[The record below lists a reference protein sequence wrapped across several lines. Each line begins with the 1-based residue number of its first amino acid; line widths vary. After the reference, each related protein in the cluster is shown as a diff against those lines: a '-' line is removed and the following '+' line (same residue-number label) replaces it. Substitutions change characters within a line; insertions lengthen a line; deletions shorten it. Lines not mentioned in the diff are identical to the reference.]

1 MAMIL
6 LVEDSAS
13 MRQMV
18 SFTLKEVGHD
28 VKETV
33 DGVEAL
39 EYAKNNDPV
48 DLVITDVNMPN
59 MDGLTLTKELRALES
74 YQFLPILVL
83 TTETDAAKKQ
93 LGREAGATGWIEK
106 PFDPDKLLATINRVS

>member
-28 VKETV
+28 VTETE
-33 DGVEAL
+33 DGAIAL

-59 MDGLTLTKELRALES
+59 MDGLTLTRELRTLEN
-74 YQFLPILVL
+74 YKFLPILVL
-83 TTETDAAKKQ
+83 TTETDDSKKQ
-93 LGREAGATGWIEK
+93 MGREAGATGWIEK
-106 PFDPDKLLATINRVS
+106 PFDPDKLLAIINRVL

>member
-18 SFTLKEVGHD
+18 SFTLQEAGHD
-28 VKETV
+28 IQETE

-39 EYAKNNDPV
+39 NYAKGSNSV
-48 DLVITDVNMPN
+48 DLVLTDVNMPN
-59 MDGLTLTKELRALES
+59 MDGLTLTRELRELDG
-74 YQFLPILVL
+74 YKFTPILVL

-93 LGREAGATGWIEK
+93 KGRDAGATGWIEK
-106 PFDPDKLLATINRVS
+106 PFDPDKLLATINRVL